1 MKLRHLLLL
10 LLISSAAFGFA
21 QPVCAAGEG
30 EHSHGEDESPLH
42 EAMKTMGR
50 ALRKLNRQI
59 DDPALIDSSK
69 ELLAR
74 MKAATE
80 TAKGL
85 EPPPENAWTPAE
97 KADFKKRLETVI
109 VTIDKAEEALAEGEF
124 GVAKDKVADLAREKK
139 AGHEAFDVGDD

>member
-10 LLISSAAFGFA
+10 LIPLAAFGFA
-21 QPVCAAGEG
+21 QPVCAADKGA
-30 EHSHGEDESPLH
+30 HSHGEDESPLH

-85 EPPPENAWTPAE
+85 EPSPENAWTDAE
-97 KADFKKRLETVI
+97 KADFRKRLEAVI
-109 VTIDKAEEALAEGEF
+109 VTIDKAEQALAEGEF
-124 GVAKDKVADLAREKK
+124 DVAKERVADLTREKK
-139 AGHEAFDVGDD
+139 AGHEEFDVGDD